1 MLSTSGDKVA
11 RGTVTEQWGAQ
22 WGDDAS
28 FKSFGKGWF
37 GDATAQLKLD
47 NVTEFSADYG
57 QLPDLNATNPNHDIL
72 FTWNGTTSGVR
83 VRFFEIFFNF
93 HFA

>member
-1 MLSTSGDKVA
+1 MWSMLGERPVDICYW
-11 RGTVTEQWGAQ
+11 E
-22 WGDDAS
+22 
-28 FKSFGKGWF
+28 SFGKGWF

-57 QLPDLNATNPNHDIL
+57 QLPDLTKTNPNHDIL

-83 VRFFEIFFNF
+83 VCFFYFLFISLHISLYFTIILFTS
-93 HFA
+93 